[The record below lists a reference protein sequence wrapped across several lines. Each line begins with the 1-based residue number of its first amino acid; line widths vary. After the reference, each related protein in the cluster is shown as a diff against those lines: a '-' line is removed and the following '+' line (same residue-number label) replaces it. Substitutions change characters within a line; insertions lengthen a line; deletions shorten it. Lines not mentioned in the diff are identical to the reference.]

1 MPTKT
6 LQDTIKKLN
15 FYAGPAIWP
24 REVVI
29 EAAKG
34 LLNYQESGLSIAEI
48 SHRTSAFDEVIDG
61 ARVLV
66 KELMGLGDDYSVLFL
81 SGGASMQFCMVPYNL
96 LPNNGTAA
104 FLDTGRWSD
113 KAIKEAKLFGKTKVV
128 ASSKEGGYNF
138 VPKNYLL
145 DNKYAYYHVTTNNTV
160 CGTQMHYIPQT
171 SIPLVADMS
180 SDIFSR
186 EMDMTQFDLIYA
198 GAQKNLGPA
207 GTTIV
212 IVKKEILGKVKRA
225 IPTMLDYRTH
235 TKVSMFNTP
244 PVFPIYCCYLSLQW
258 IKKQGIAAIEQR
270 NKAKAALLYAEID
283 RNGLFEGTSVEA
295 DRSLMNVTFR
305 ATDVALETTFLEEA
319 EAAGCMGLKG
329 HRSMGGFRASIYNAM
344 DLEGVN
350 VLVDM
355 MKQFEKKHG

>member
-1 MPTKT
+1 MPSKT
-6 LQDTIKKLN
+6 VQETIKKLN

-34 LLNYQESGLSIAEI
+34 LLNYQDSGLSIAEI
-48 SHRTSAFDEVIDG
+48 SHRTDTFAEVIDG
-61 ARVLV
+61 ARALI

-81 SGGASMQFCMVPYNL
+81 AGGASMQFCMVPYNL
-96 LPNNGTAA
+96 LPHNGTAA
-104 FLDTGRWSD
+104 FLDTGRWSE
-113 KAIKEAKLFGKTKVV
+113 KAIKEANLFGKTAVV
-128 ASSKEGGYNF
+128 GSSREEGYSF
-138 VPKNYLL
+138 VPKSYVL
-145 DNKYAYYHVTTNNTV
+145 DNSYAYLHITTNNTV
-160 CGTQMHYIPQT
+160 CGTQLHHIPQT
-171 SIPLVADMS
+171 SVPLVADMS
-180 SDIFSR
+180 SDIFSKA
-186 EMDMTQFDLIYA
+186 MDGTQFDLIYA

-258 IKKQGIAAIEQR
+258 IKKQGLAAIEKR
-270 NKAKAALLYAEID
+270 NREKADLLYGEID
-283 RNGLFEGTSVEA
+283 RNSLFDGTTAVE

-305 ATDVALETTFLEEA
+305 AKDEVLEAAFLKLAEE
-319 EAAGCMGLKG
+319 AGCMGLKG
-329 HRSMGGFRASIYNAM
+329 HRSVGGFRASIYNAM
-344 DLEGVN
+344 DIEGVK
-350 VLVDM
+350 VLVEL
-355 MKQFEKKHG
+355 MKEFENSHA